1 MTKKEKSSLKMTPPA
16 SDTQAEPDRPVS
28 RDEFLKEAAR
38 RKAESGSRAQTR
50 PSETLAPAP
59 KEKPSHR
66 SSEPAS
72 NEAPIQDVASE
83 FPLMEIFFPP
93 LLWKQM
99 AQWITPWLELFGRL
113 YRMDAFFAP
122 LLPTRHRPP
131 LDFGMTAVFRCM
143 NPFLLQS
150 EPRLQSEAADQEDP
164 LTTIAEAL
172 SRIVAETLDVDKIEK
187 KQAAGQF
194 LSYEEQRRMEAA
206 EKLKQIKEKIEGMSQ
221 DP

>member
-1 MTKKEKSSLKMTPPA
+1 MAKNEKSSFKMTPPA
-16 SDTQAEPDRPVS
+16 SENRPDSDRPVS

-50 PSETLAPAP
+50 PSESADS
-59 KEKPSHR
+59 KEKPAPR

-72 NEAPIQDVASE
+72 SEAPIQDVVPP
-83 FPLMEIFFPP
+83 FPLMEVFFPP

-99 AQWITPWLELFGRL
+99 AQSMNQWMELFGRL

-122 LLPTRHRPP
+122 FLPSQNRPP
-131 LDFGMTAVFRCM
+131 MDFGLTAVFRCM
-143 NPFLLQS
+143 NPLLQPGES
-150 EPRLQSEAADQEDP
+150 RLPKKVADGEDP
-164 LTTIAEAL
+164 LAVIADAL
-172 SRIVAETLDVDKIEK
+172 ARIVDETLDIDKIKK

-206 EKLKQIKEKIEGMSQ
+206 EELKRLKEKVEGMSRNR
-221 DP
+221 